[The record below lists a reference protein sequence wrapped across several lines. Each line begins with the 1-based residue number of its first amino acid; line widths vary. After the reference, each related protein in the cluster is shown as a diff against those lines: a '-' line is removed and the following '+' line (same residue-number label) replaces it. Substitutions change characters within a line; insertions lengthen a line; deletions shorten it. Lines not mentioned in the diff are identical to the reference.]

1 MKSLTLE
8 KDVPK
13 VINVGTGKKT
23 LVNDLLN
30 MIEIKLETNKKIS
43 FKNGTQEICLEL
55 LLT

>member
-30 MIEIKLETNKKIS
+30 MIEIKLETNKNFFQEWDS
-43 FKNGTQEICLEL
+43 GTG
-55 LLT
+55 